1 MNNLNNLKYELLSNK
16 IEKTAILFELYKGL
30 NKFFNEKPEEV
41 VDITFSFNKN
51 SPKEPMYI
59 NFKSSID
66 ENQSVVFSN
75 VFHFLHKCV
84 SLFDPIKSPFGLFA
98 TYLINQPQEISF
110 KFNKDNFHFIFD
122 YCDDF
127 DSKKEWLDLVNE
139 EYGRADHIIY
149 RKNNQWGK
157 YPTMVFNE
165 ESYNLWQEV
174 KSRGNYIKNTYD
186 YKIFLEN
193 ANLIKKHYRLLNEK
207 QTMTLKNSYLTIYED
222 EQIVDCIKIEE
233 FEHIKGHF
241 NKNNDKVFL
250 DFITYNATMFEL
262 NHNLTEKMLLEIFI
276 NN

>member
-1 MNNLNNLKYELLSNK
+1 MINSIKLEILANK

-30 NKFFNEKPEEV
+30 NNFFKENPNEV
-41 VDITFSFNKN
+41 VDITFYFHKN
-51 SPKEPMYI
+51 SPKEHRYI
-59 NFKSSID
+59 TFKSSFD
-66 ENQSVVFSN
+66 EGQSVVFSN

-139 EYGRADHIIY
+139 EFGKTDYIIY
-149 RKNNQWGK
+149 KINSQWGK
-157 YPTMVFNE
+157 YPTMVFND
-165 ESYNLWQEV
+165 ESYSLWQEV
-174 KSRGNYIKNTYD
+174 KLRENYIKNTYN
-186 YKIFLEN
+186 YKAFLEN
-193 ANLIKKHYRLLNEK
+193 ANLIKKQYQLLNEQ

-222 EQIVDCIKIEE
+222 QQIVDCIEIEG
-233 FEHIKGHF
+233 FEHIKGNF
-241 NKNNDKVFL
+241 NKKADNVFL
-250 DFITYNATMFEL
+250 DFIKDNAMMFEL
-262 NHNLTEKMLLEIFI
+262 NNNLTEKMLLEIF